1 MPALLA
7 RAFANGYQPAL
18 GGICKTVD
26 LLTRRPVDDTMP
38 WWSLPETIRAAL
50 AAWRAAESDVSRQ
63 MCLEILARAHN
74 AFVTH
79 YVRPRIHLM
88 AVKVPR
94 CPRPGD

>member
-7 RAFANGYQPAL
+7 RAFANGFRPTV

-50 AAWRAAESDVSRQ
+50 AASRAAEDDESRRA
-63 MCLEILARAHN
+63 CLEVLARRA
-74 AFVTH
+74 
-79 YVRPRIHLM
+79 M
-88 AVKVPR
+88 
-94 CPRPGD
+94 CS